1 MTQVTPLDARW
12 QLYRLLS
19 DPFRLRLLALAAQ
32 EELALGELADLLG
45 ESQPNLSRQAAPLRQ
60 AGLLSERRQGTRTLV
75 RLDQAAKSDPVVSDA
90 LAAGLRLCVKD
101 GSLARI
107 ATVVRARDQK
117 AREFFARPPP
127 RADEPLVLA
136 PELPVYIAALASLL
150 DRRQLAVDAGTGDGA
165 LLDVLAPA
173 FDRVIALDRSAAQ
186 LARAERRVLARGY
199 QNVQLYSAEISDRQ
213 VREAVGEGADV
224 VLAARVLHHAP
235 LPRETLKALA
245 LLLRPGG
252 HLLLLDYARHTDEA
266 LRDAQA
272 DVWMGFD
279 PGELA
284 DFAAGAGL
292 QCVSARALPRGL
304 SQNGVDGHL
313 DWLLLSGKLPT
324 ETQEQQPAKAGICT
338 PSSIA
343 KGV

>member
-1 MTQVTPLDARW
+1 MRSMTQVAPLDTRW

-60 AGLLSERRQGTRTLV
+60 AGLLAERRHGTRTLV
-75 RLDQAAKSDPVVSDA
+75 RLDSTAKTDPVVCDA
-90 LAAGLRLCVKD
+90 LLAGRSMCEKD

-107 ATVVRARDQK
+107 TTIVRARDQK
-117 AREFFARPPP
+117 TREFFARPP

-150 DRRQLAVDAGTGDGA
+150 DCHALAVDAGTGDGA

-173 FDRVIALDRSAAQ
+173 FDRVVALDRSAAQ
-186 LARAERRVLARGY
+186 LQRAERRVLARGY
-199 QNVQLYSAEISDRQ
+199 DNVELFAAEIGDRD
-213 VREAVGEGADV
+213 VRGAVGEGADV
-224 VLAARVLHHAP
+224 VVAARVLHHAP

-245 LLLRPGG
+245 SLLRPGG
-252 HLLLLDYARHTDEA
+252 HLLLLDYARHADEA

-279 PGELA
+279 AHELE
-284 DFAAGAGL
+284 DFAKSAGL
-292 QCVSARALPRGL
+292 AGVRTRELPRGL
-304 SQNGVDGHL
+304 FQNGVDGHL
-313 DWLLLSGKLPT
+313 SWLLLSGKR
-324 ETQEQQPAKAGICT
+324 
-338 PSSIA
+338 PSEKTHSR
-343 KGV
+343 

>member
-1 MTQVTPLDARW
+1 MTQVAPLDARW

-19 DPFRLRLLALAAQ
+19 DPFRLRLLALAAE

-45 ESQPNLSRQAAPLRQ
+45 ESQPNLSRHAAPLRQ

-75 RLDQAAKSDPVVSDA
+75 RLDAAGKSDPVVCDA
-90 LAAGLRLCVKD
+90 LAAGRALCEKD

-107 ATVVRARDQK
+107 VTIVRARDQK
-117 AREFFARPPP
+117 TREFFARPP

-150 DRRQLAVDAGTGDGA
+150 EEHALVVDAGTGDGA

-173 FDRVIALDRSAAQ
+173 FDRVIALDRSPAQ
-186 LARAERRVLARGY
+186 LARAERRVKARGY
-199 QNVQLYSAEISDRQ
+199 DNVELYSAEIGDKAVRQ
-213 VREAVGEGADV
+213 AVGQGADV
-224 VLAARVLHHAP
+224 VVAARVLHHAP

-245 LLLRPGG
+245 ALLRPGG
-252 HLLLLDYARHTDEA
+252 HLLLLDYARHADEA

-279 PGELA
+279 PRELE
-284 DFAAGAGL
+284 DFARGAGL
-292 QCVSARALPRGL
+292 EGVRARDLPRGL
-304 SQNGVDGHL
+304 FQNGVDGHL
-313 DWLLLSGKLPT
+313 SWLLLSGKR
-324 ETQEQQPAKAGICT
+324 PAEKT
-338 PSSIA
+338 NHSR
-343 KGV
+343 